1 MSEQTPRHDL
11 PLIINSQAQ
20 KHITHNE
27 ALTRL
32 DATHHLSIRD
42 TDVIEPP
49 SGAVEGEVF
58 TIGVSPTGDFAGHAG
73 ELASLTE
80 GGWRFHP
87 VVLGMVAYFEDA
99 QALQVFGP
107 SGWEAV
113 TAPAPTE
120 LPRLSINTQDVG
132 ESLLS
137 VKSPSVLLGAD
148 DGPDSLSGDIRV
160 TLNKTDTSDTA
171 TLLFQSGYSGRA
183 EFGLAGDDHFRI
195 KVSPDGVNFRTALEI
210 DPDTGFLGVGRSP
223 TQPLDIRADIDA
235 VAQMSIMN
243 LSDGIGAG
251 SALSLVAGNGHVTQ
265 FLQYPGGS
273 AYLVSNSGS
282 FFYQLTGTNPQH
294 RFYAQGSEMLRI
306 SGQRVECF
314 TPFGLPNLSI
324 SALPAAGPSRRGEI
338 TYVDDS
344 VSGPAYCDGTHW
356 RWCRDDA
363 ILS

>member
-42 TDVIEPP
+42 IDIIEPP
-49 SGAVEGEVF
+49 SGAVEGDVF
-58 TIGVSPTGDFAGHAG
+58 AIGVSPTGDFAGHSG

-99 QALQVFGP
+99 QTLQVYGS

-120 LPRLSINTQDVG
+120 LPRLSINTQDAG
-132 ESLLS
+132 DSLLS
-137 VKSPSVLLGAD
+137 VKSPSVLLAAD
-148 DGPDSLSGDIRV
+148 DGADSLSGDIRV

-171 TLLFQSGYSGRA
+171 SLLFQSGYSGRA
-183 EFGLAGDDHFRI
+183 EFVLAGDDHFRVKI
-195 KVSPDGVNFRTALEI
+195 SPDGVNFRTVLEA

-223 TQPLDIRADIDA
+223 IQPLDVEANVDGIAQIAVRNPSNA
-235 VAQMSIMN
+235 VAA
-243 LSDGIGAG
+243 GA
-251 SALSLVAGNGHVTQ
+251 ALNLVAANGKLTQ
-265 FLQYPGGS
+265 FLQYASGS

-282 FFYQLTGTNPQH
+282 FFYQLTGSNPLH
-294 RFYAQGSEMLRI
+294 RFYAGGVEMLRV

-314 TPFGLPNLSI
+314 TPFGLPTLSN
-324 SALPAAGPSRRGEI
+324 STLPTPTALRRGEI
-338 TYVDDS
+338 TYIDDT
-344 VSGPAYCDGTHW
+344 VSGPAYCDGTNW